1 MARKKKEKEKE
12 KAQVQA
18 QVPAAASGG
27 QPGPSKQ
34 AELPGMPEGKL
45 RTLAQGYLYQRE
57 QTKAAKEKEV
67 EARRLLTNFMKEQK
81 TIQFRTQDP
90 DGAFVVISIK
100 SGKDSVSVS
109 KVREKTRRF

>member
-12 KAQVQA
+12 KAQA

-27 QPGPSKQ
+27 QQPGPSKQ
-34 AELPGMPEGKL
+34 AELPGMPEGKM

-67 EARRLLTNFMKEQK
+67 EARRLLINFMREQK